1 MNQDEYENLFSQ
13 LSNQTKVINA
23 PPPVLDDQINF
34 MKETVKNT
42 VETLGATFTGDTV
55 KSTVK
60 KLRKGGKKLG
70 LSEEELDGI
79 EESSDDPVASAGQVV
94 RIGLNRVTNAFKGVT
109 QAAKE
114 KYNPSQIQQEA
125 QAKLNDF
132 KSQSQEE
139 FQDGLPKGSGGDGGQ
154 AEENVSDDIFDK
166 NPFDNPDPNPGGSAS
181 DISAA
186 DRALQDTPPT
196 EDAPAAEDTQTV
208 ENATKDAGD
217 VEKAA
222 KDLKTG
228 ENIVDDLDEAS
239 KVSAVADEDP
249 FNLVLTG
256 ALGLAGVIGGL
267 FVKTHKTVNVVP
279 KAPPVQRIGFGV
291 TVGD

>member
-13 LSNQTKVINA
+13 LSNQTKVVNN

-60 KLRKGGKKLG
+60 KLRKGGQKLG
-70 LSEEELDGI
+70 LSEEELNGV
-79 EESSDDPVASAGQVV
+79 EENASDPVASAGQVI

-114 KYNPSQIQQEA
+114 KYNPTQLQQEA

-132 KSQSQEE
+132 KSQSQEQFE
-139 FQDGLPKGSGGDGGQ
+139 DGLPKGSGGIGGQ
-154 AEENVSDDIFDK
+154 GEENVSDDIFDK
-166 NPFDNPDPNPGGSAS
+166 NPFDNPGGSAS

-196 EDAPAAEDTQTV
+196 EDAPAAEDTRTI

-267 FVKTHKTVNVVP
+267 FVKTHKTVNVIP
-279 KAPPVQRIGFGV
+279 KAIPQQRIGFGV

>member
-13 LSNQTKVINA
+13 LSNQTKVVNN

-60 KLRKGGKKLG
+60 KLRKGGQKLG
-70 LSEEELDGI
+70 LSEEELNGV
-79 EESSDDPVASAGQVV
+79 EENASDPVASAGQVI

-114 KYNPSQIQQEA
+114 KYNPTQLQQEA

-132 KSQSQEE
+132 KSQSQEQFE
-139 FQDGLPKGSGGDGGQ
+139 DGLPKGSGGIGGQ

-166 NPFDNPDPNPGGSAS
+166 NPFDNPGGSAS

-196 EDAPAAEDTQTV
+196 EDAPAAEDTRTI

-267 FVKTHKTVNVVP
+267 FVKTHKTVNVIP
-279 KAPPVQRIGFGV
+279 KAIPQQRIGFGV

>member
-13 LSNQTKVINA
+13 LSNQTKVVNN

-60 KLRKGGKKLG
+60 KLRKGGQKLG
-70 LSEEELDGI
+70 LSEEELNGV
-79 EESSDDPVASAGQVV
+79 EENASDPVASAGQVI

-114 KYNPSQIQQEA
+114 KYNPTQLQQEA

-132 KSQSQEE
+132 KSQSQEQFE
-139 FQDGLPKGSGGDGGQ
+139 EGLPKGSGGLGGQ

-166 NPFDNPDPNPGGSAS
+166 DLFDNPTPNPGGSAS

-196 EDAPAAEDTQTV
+196 EDAPAAEDTQTIQ
-208 ENATKDAGD
+208 NATKDASD
-217 VEKAA
+217 VEKAT

-267 FVKTHKTVNVVP
+267 FVKTHKTVNVIP
-279 KAPPVQRIGFGV
+279 KAIPQQRIGFGV

>member
-13 LSNQTKVINA
+13 LSNQTKVVNN

-60 KLRKGGKKLG
+60 KLRKGGQKLG
-70 LSEEELDGI
+70 LSEEELDGV
-79 EESSDDPVASAGQVV
+79 EENASDPVASAGQVI

-114 KYNPSQIQQEA
+114 NYNPSQLQQKA

-132 KSQSQEE
+132 KSQSQEQFE
-139 FQDGLPKGSGGDGGQ
+139 DGLPKGSGGLGGQ

-166 NPFDNPDPNPGGSAS
+166 NPFDNPGGSAA
-181 DISAA
+181 DPSAA
-186 DRALQDTPPT
+186 DQALQDTPPT
-196 EDAPAAEDTQTV
+196 EDAPAAEDTRTID
-208 ENATKDAGD
+208 NATKDAGD

-267 FVKTHKTVNVVP
+267 FVKTHKTVNVIP
-279 KAPPVQRIGFGV
+279 KAIPQQRIGFGV

>member
-13 LSNQTKVINA
+13 LSNQTKVVNN

-34 MKETVKNT
+34 MKETIKNT

-60 KLRKGGKKLG
+60 KLRKGGQKLG
-70 LSEEELDGI
+70 LTDEELDGV
-79 EESSDDPVASAGQVV
+79 EENASDPVASAGQVV

-109 QAAKE
+109 K
-114 KYNPSQIQQEA
+114 KYNPSELQQEA

-132 KSQSQEE
+132 KSQSQEQFE
-139 FQDGLPKGSGGDGGQ
+139 DALPKGSGGGGGQ
-154 AEENVSDDIFDK
+154 AEENVSDGIFER
-166 NPFDNPDPNPGGSAS
+166 NPFDNKGGSAS
-181 DISAA
+181 DPSSSE
-186 DRALQDTPPT
+186 QPP
-196 EDAPAAEDTQTV
+196 APENPAPEDTQTID
-208 ENATKDAGD
+208 NATKDAGNLD
-217 VEKAA
+217 KAA
-222 KDLKTG
+222 TDLKEG
-228 ENIVDDLDEAS
+228 ETIVDDLDEAS
-239 KVSAVADEDP
+239 KVSAVSDEDP

-267 FVKTHKTVNVVP
+267 FVKTHKTVNVIP